1 MIDWIQGFG
10 EFVIGLLALIFVGV
24 VLVAGLI
31 EIYDAV
37 TGADKRRQEEKE
49 QIDKRLRAVEED
61 YS

>member
-10 EFVIGLLALIFVGV
+10 EFVIGLIALIFVAV
-24 VLVAGLI
+24 VLIAGLI
-31 EIYDAV
+31 EIFDV
-37 TGADKRRQEEKE
+37 ITGADKRKQEEKE